1 MPSKRPHALTDDN
14 KEAVEV
20 KEDPDKII
28 DNDRAKLLKARYGY
42 VQPDANTQLHQYLL
56 HFKVD
61 QRAVNQGMCFFN
73 TELNTYY
80 VKARKLGL
88 PDQLPKELVMLDLE
102 RLAIHQGHTHIEF
115 YMTGLTSWTK
125 KIR

>member
-102 RLAIHQGHTHIEF
+102 DIPIP
-115 YMTGLTSWTK
+115 
-125 KIR
+125 